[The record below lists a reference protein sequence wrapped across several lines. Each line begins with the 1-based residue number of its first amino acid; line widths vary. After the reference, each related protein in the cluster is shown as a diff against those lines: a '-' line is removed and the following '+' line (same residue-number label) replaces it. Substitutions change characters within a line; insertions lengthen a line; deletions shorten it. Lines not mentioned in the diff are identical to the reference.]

1 MIKDLTKDEMLW
13 RYENLMEFITNEIDE
28 NGIKK
33 QPEDEDVNYIN
44 DLISGSLVYL
54 HKAGAIKIILHD
66 DKGVDGALFTAS
78 REECVNT
85 SWIEP
90 DEDEITYGDR
100 PNNKEIPV
108 PVLFDEKGNEKYTNI
123 SLVFNFPNS
132 NIGSLCKNMIKYL
145 RESCK
150 TDVNVINSVIFL
162 KYCVKDEYYIACLR
176 RVMSFAFIE
185 DFWTS
190 SLQIPSE
197 VEDIIEM
204 VMEVPAQDVY
214 DPFMRTG
221 TNLFYANGK
230 YYAQATNKYFM
241 YATMLW
247 AGVMGRDTEHIEYA
261 DCVKSWDATDCDF
274 IMVTPEFG
282 REVVTSDGETESIS
296 DFSLEKVLGSM
307 IVKSRRALLLLPTSA
322 LTSNGKSA
330 KLRHDITE
338 ANLLDTVVL
347 LPANVFNK
355 TSIAATIIY
364 LKAGRKQDDTIT
376 FVDLSSFIKEKED
389 LDEEKETID
398 IDQVKEA
405 LDKNDKS
412 IINEVYVSDVKERD
426 YEWYAPNYMENV
438 KKSPAGNREVL
449 LSELLE
455 PLEDSEVGI
464 NIFSRKIIREE
475 YLVSDPFVEYVQ
487 KLEPA
492 RLTAK
497 VKSYLSSL
505 NESEDEEEGEEDKE
519 EDDENKYDMYKGSPF
534 VVQYGEKEL
543 KTYYHEFEYD
553 LFRDV
558 SVPKSCHA
566 YRINP
571 DLIDV
576 NYLRFLLA
584 QIDKESNGELRR
596 NGIKRWS
603 GDKGINPVLS
613 IPLSLEDQRRI
624 YEDAKLNAAVEKAR
638 KEGLDK
644 AIDSM
649 KQEYMMEVRMRK
661 HDMKPFLSQL
671 DSQAKLITFYLDKI
685 EGNDDVVS
693 AIRQKLTGISNAV
706 SELRLHLNRL
716 TEEDIYGTPEVFNP
730 LEILNELTG
739 TFSNY
744 SVALEVDMVAL
755 KEAQI
760 DIPEIFISKVDFS
773 TLATTIIEN
782 AVSHAFTGE
791 DKDYKVL
798 ITLSYNANKDVFT
811 IDFKNNGNPMPQG
824 MDKFRYGLKGEKG
837 AKSQGSGLGGYRV
850 KSITRHYNGD
860 YDVFC
865 NRMQNTTTIRVMF
878 PKYNANE

>member
-1 MIKDLTKDEMLW
+1 MINDLTKEEMLW
-13 RYENLMEFITNEIDE
+13 RYENLMKYVITDEILE
-28 NGIKK
+28 NNIEV
-33 QPEDEDVNYIN
+33 QPEDKDIDYI
-44 DLISGSLVYL
+44 DELISGSLVYL
-54 HKAGAIKIILHD
+54 QKAGAINIVLHNEED
-66 DKGVDGALFTAS
+66 VDGALFTAS

-90 DEDEITYGDR
+90 DEDEIKYGSR

-108 PVLFDEKGNEKYTNI
+108 PILFDEKGNEKYTKI

-132 NIGSLCKNMIKYL
+132 NIGKLCKRMIAYL
-145 RESCK
+145 RNSCK
-150 TDVNVINSVIFL
+150 EDVHVINSVVFL
-162 KYCVKDEYYIACLR
+162 RYCVTEECYAGCLSQI
-176 RVMSFAFIE
+176 MLFLFTGNI
-185 DFWTS
+185 WTS
-190 SLQIPSE
+190 SCQIPTE
-197 VEDIIEM
+197 VEDIIAM
-204 VMEVPAQDVY
+204 VMEYAAQNVY
-214 DPFMRTG
+214 DPFMCTG
-221 TNLFYANGK
+221 ANLFYANGK
-230 YYAQATNKYFM
+230 YHAQATNKYVM

-247 AGVMGRDTEHIEYA
+247 AGVTGLDTEHIEFA
-261 DCVKSWDATDCDF
+261 DCVSNWDATDCDF

-282 REVVTSDGETESIS
+282 KEVTTSDGEKESVIS
-296 DFSLEKVLGSM
+296 FSLEKVLGSM
-307 IVKSRRALLLLPTSA
+307 NVENRRALFLLPASA
-322 LTSNGKSA
+322 LTSKGKAA

-347 LPANVFNK
+347 LPANIFNN

-364 LKAGRKQDDTIT
+364 LKNGRKQDDPIT
-376 FVDLSSFIKEKED
+376 FVDLSSFIEEKED
-389 LDEEKETID
+389 LSEEKDTIDFNRVNETID
-398 IDQVKEA
+398 KK
-405 LDKNDKS
+405 DKMY
-412 IINEVYVSDVKERD
+412 INEVSVSDVKERE
-426 YEWYAPNYMENV
+426 YEWYAPNYMDHV
-438 KKSPAGNREVL
+438 KQVPAGYRKVM

-455 PLEDSEVGI
+455 PLEEGEM
-464 NIFSRKIIREE
+464 FSFSGNVVREE
-475 YLVSDPFVEYVQ
+475 YLVSNPFEEYVQ
-487 KLEPA
+487 DPKPG
-492 RLTAK
+492 
-497 VKSYLSSL
+497 KSLLSQ
-505 NESEDEEEGEEDKE
+505 NQPEDDEDDE
-519 EDDENKYDMYKGSPF
+519 EDDKDKYYSYTISPF

-543 KTYYHEFEYD
+543 KTYYHEFGHGV
-553 LFRDV
+553 FSDV
-558 SVPKSCHA
+558 NVPQSCHA
-566 YRINP
+566 YRFNP

-576 NYLRFLLA
+576 NYLRLLLA

-603 GDKGINPVLS
+603 GGKGINPVLL
-613 IPLSLEDQRRI
+613 IPLSLEEQRRI

-685 EGNDDVVS
+685 EGNEEVVS

-716 TEEDIYGTPEVFNP
+716 TEEDIYGSPEVINP
-730 LEILNELTG
+730 LDILNELTG

-760 DIPEIFISKVDFS
+760 DTPEIFISKVDFS

-782 AVSHAFTGE
+782 AVSHAFTG
-791 DKDYKVL
+791 DGKDYRVL
-798 ITLSYNANKDVFT
+798 ITLSYNANKEVFT
-811 IDFKNNGNPMPQG
+811 IDFKNNGNSLPQG

-837 AKSQGSGLGGYRV
+837 AKSNGSGLGGYRV

-865 NRMQNTTTIRVMF
+865 NRIQDTTTIRVMF
-878 PKYNANE
+878 PKYNSHE

>member
-1 MIKDLTKDEMLW
+1 MIQDLTKEEMLW
-13 RYENLMEFITNEIDE
+13 RYESLMDYITNEIEE
-28 NGIKK
+28 NGIEV
-33 QPEDEDVNYIN
+33 QPEDKDVDYIK
-44 DLISGSLVYL
+44 DLICGSLVCL
-54 HKAGAIKIILHD
+54 QKIGAIKILLHND
-66 DKGVDGALFTAS
+66 VDVDGAMFTAS
-78 REECVNT
+78 REECINT

-90 DEDEITYGDR
+90 TEDDMTYLDR
-100 PNNKEIPV
+100 PSNREIPV
-108 PVLFDEKGNEKYTNI
+108 PVLFNEKEYENFSRI
-123 SLVFNFPNS
+123 SLVFNFPDS
-132 NIGSLCKNMIKYL
+132 NIGRLCKRMIAYL
-145 RESCK
+145 RNNCK
-150 TDVNVINSVIFL
+150 KDVNVINSVVFL
-162 KYCVKDEYYIACLR
+162 EFCVKEEFYLACLR
-176 RVMSFAFIE
+176 RLMLFAFIE
-185 DFWTS
+185 DHWTS
-190 SLQIPSE
+190 SWQNPSE
-197 VEDIIEM
+197 VDEIIDM
-204 VMEVPAQDVY
+204 IKDDDTKDLY

-221 TNLFYANGK
+221 TNLFYSRGK
-230 YYAQATNKYFM
+230 YHAQATNKYYM
-241 YATMLW
+241 YTTMLW
-247 AGVMGRDTEHIEYA
+247 AGVIGLDTEHIEYA
-261 DCVKSWDATDCDF
+261 DCINNWDATDCDF

-282 REVVTSDGETESIS
+282 KEVVNSDGETESIS
-296 DFSLEKVLGSM
+296 SFSLEKVLDSM
-307 IVKSRRALLLLPTSA
+307 NVENRRALLLLPASA
-322 LTSNGKSA
+322 LTSSGKVA

-338 ANLLDTVVL
+338 ANLLETVVL

-364 LKAGRKQDDTIT
+364 LKTGRKQDDPIT
-376 FVDLSSFIKEKED
+376 FMDLSSFIEEKED
-389 LDEEKETID
+389 LDEEKDTID
-398 IDQVKEA
+398 IDQVKEVIEKK
-405 LDKNDKS
+405 DKKV
-412 IINEVYVSDVKERD
+412 IIEVSVSDVKERE
-426 YEWYAPNYMENV
+426 YEWYVPNYV
-438 KKSPAGNREVL
+438 DSVTQVPAGYRKVL

-455 PLEDSEVGI
+455 PLEESEL
-464 NIFSRKIIREE
+464 FSHSGNFVREE
-475 YLVSDPFVEYVQ
+475 YLVSNPFEEYVQ
-487 KLEPA
+487 NPEPGKPYILENKIRQA
-492 RLTAK
+492 VGL
-497 VKSYLSSL
+497 
-505 NESEDEEEGEEDKE
+505 EDAE
-519 EDDENKYDMYKGSPF
+519 EDDDKYEYDIYKGSPF
-534 VVQYGEKEL
+534 VVQYGEEEL
-543 KTYYHEFEYD
+543 KTYYYEFNSVP
-553 LFRDV
+553 FRDV
-558 SVPKSCHA
+558 CVPKSCNA

-576 NYLRFLLA
+576 NYLRLLLA

-603 GDKGINPVLS
+603 GGKGINPVLL
-613 IPLSLEDQRRI
+613 IPLSLDEQRRI

-716 TEEDIYGTPEVFNP
+716 TEEDIYGTPEVVNP
-730 LEILNELTG
+730 LDILNELTG

-744 SVALEVDMVAL
+744 SVALEVDTVAL

-760 DIPEIFISKVDFS
+760 DTPEIFISKVDFS

-791 DKDYKVL
+791 AKDYKVL

-837 AKSQGSGLGGYRV
+837 AKSHGTGLGGYRV

-865 NRMQNTTTIRVMF
+865 NRIQNTTTIRVMF
-878 PKYNANE
+878 PKYNAHE

>member
-1 MIKDLTKDEMLW
+1 MKDLTKDEMLW
-13 RYENLMEFITNEIDE
+13 RYVNLTEYITNEIEE
-28 NGIKK
+28 NNIEV
-33 QPEDEDVNYIN
+33 QSEDKDVDYIN
-44 DLISGSLVYL
+44 DLICGSLVYL
-54 HKAGAIKIILHD
+54 LKAGAINIVLHND
-66 DKGVDGALFTAS
+66 EDVDGAIFTAS

-90 DEDEITYGDR
+90 DKDDMTYDER
-100 PNNKEIPV
+100 PSNKEIPV
-108 PVLFDEKGNEKYTNI
+108 PILFDEEGNEKYTRI
-123 SLVFNFPNS
+123 SLVFDFPNS
-132 NIGSLCKNMIKYL
+132 NIGKMCKRMIAYL
-145 RESCK
+145 RNSCK
-150 TDVNVINSVIFL
+150 KDVNVINSIVFL
-162 KYCVKDEYYIACLR
+162 KYCVTEELYTQCLR
-176 RVMSFAFIE
+176 RAMSFAFID
-185 DFWTS
+185 DFWTT

-197 VEDIIEM
+197 VDDIIGM
-204 VMEVPAQDVY
+204 VMEDAAQDVY

-230 YYAQATNKYFM
+230 YHAQATNKFFM

-247 AGVMGRDTEHIEYA
+247 AGIIGSDTEHIEYA
-261 DCVKSWDATDCDF
+261 DCVDNWDATGCDF

-282 REVVTSDGETESIS
+282 RELVTSDGEKESIS
-296 DFSLEKVLGSM
+296 SFALEKVLGSM
-307 IVKSRRALLLLPTSA
+307 TVVNRRALLLLPASA
-322 LTSNGKSA
+322 LTSNGKMA

-347 LPANVFNK
+347 LPANVFNR

-364 LKAGRKQDDTIT
+364 LKTGRKHDDPIT
-376 FVDLSSFIKEKED
+376 FVDFSSFIKDKED
-389 LDEEKETID
+389 LDEEKDTID
-398 IDQVKEA
+398 IDLVKKA
-405 LDKNDKS
+405 IDKNDKMF
-412 IINEVYVSDVKERD
+412 INEVSLSDVKERE
-426 YEWYAPNYMENV
+426 YEWYVPNYMDFV
-438 KKSPAGNREVL
+438 KQVPAGYRKVL

-455 PLEDSEVGI
+455 PLEEGEMLSYSG
-464 NIFSRKIIREE
+464 NIVREE
-475 YLVSDPFVEYVQ
+475 YLVSNPFEVYEQ
-487 KLEPA
+487 NPKPG
-492 RLTAK
+492 
-497 VKSYLSSL
+497 KSFFLSNQS
-505 NESEDEEEGEEDKE
+505 EEDEDEEDEDEEDNH
-519 EDDENKYDMYKGSPF
+519 DQYDVYKGSPF

-543 KTYYHEFEYD
+543 KTYYHEFISA
-553 LFRDV
+553 FRDV

-576 NYLRFLLA
+576 NYLRLRLA

-596 NGIKRWS
+596 NGIKRWEGS
-603 GDKGINPVLS
+603 KGINPVLL
-613 IPLSLEDQRRI
+613 IPLSLEEQRRI

-716 TEEDIYGTPEVFNP
+716 TEEDIYGTPEVVNP
-730 LEILNELTG
+730 LDILNELTG

-744 SVALEVDMVAL
+744 SVALEVDTVAL

-760 DIPEIFISKVDFS
+760 ETPEIFINKVDFS

-782 AVSHAFTGE
+782 AVSHAFIGE
-791 DKDYKVL
+791 SKDYKVL
-798 ITLSYNANKDVFT
+798 ITLSYNAVKDVFT

-837 AKSQGSGLGGYRV
+837 AKSHGTGLGGYRV
-850 KSITRHYNGD
+850 KSITRHYDGD

-865 NRMQNTTTIRVMF
+865 NRIQNTTTIRVIF
-878 PKYNANE
+878 PKYNAHE

>member
-1 MIKDLTKDEMLW
+1 MIQDLTKEEMLW
-13 RYENLMEFITNEIDE
+13 RYENLMKFITDEIEE
-28 NGIKK
+28 NDIEV
-33 QPEDEDVNYIN
+33 QPEDKDVDYIS

-54 HKAGAIKIILHD
+54 QKADAIKIVLHNEKTVD
-66 DKGVDGALFTAS
+66 DALFTAS
-78 REECVNT
+78 REECINT

-100 PNNKEIPV
+100 PNDKKIPV
-108 PVLFDEKGNEKYTNI
+108 PILFDEKGYENYTHI
-123 SLVFNFPNS
+123 SLVFDFPNS
-132 NIGSLCKNMIKYL
+132 NIGKLCKRMITYL
-145 RESCK
+145 RNSCEK
-150 TDVNVINSVIFL
+150 DVNVINSVVFL
-162 KYCVKDEYYIACLR
+162 EFCVTEEFYIYCLR
-176 RVMSFAFIE
+176 RVMLFAFIE
-185 DFWTS
+185 DHWTS

-197 VEDIIEM
+197 VDDIIKM
-204 VMEVPAQDVY
+204 VMEDEAQDVY

-230 YYAQATNKYFM
+230 YHAQATNKYFM

-247 AGVMGRDTEHIEYA
+247 AGVAGMDTEHIEYA
-261 DCVKSWDATDCDF
+261 DCVSNWNATDCDF

-296 DFSLEKVLGSM
+296 SFSLEKVLDSM
-307 IVKSRRALLLLPTSA
+307 NVENRRALLLLPASV
-322 LTSNGKSA
+322 LTSNGKMA

-338 ANLLDTVVL
+338 ANLLDTVIL

-355 TSIAATIIY
+355 TSIAATIIF
-364 LKAGRKQDDTIT
+364 LKTGRNQDDHIT
-376 FVDLSSFIKEKED
+376 FVDLSSFIIDKDEVDEY
-389 LDEEKETID
+389 LDEEKDFID
-398 IDQVKEA
+398 INQVKEA
-405 LDKNDKS
+405 IGKNDKRF
-412 IINEVYVSDVKERD
+412 INEVSVSDVKERE
-426 YEWYAPNYMENV
+426 YEWYVPNYMDHV
-438 KKSPAGNREVL
+438 KQVPTGYRKIL

-455 PLEDSEVGI
+455 PLEDGELFSYSG
-464 NIFSRKIIREE
+464 NIVREE
-475 YLVSDPFVEYVQ
+475 YLVSNPFEEYVQ
-487 KLEPA
+487 NPEPGKPYILKNKIRQA
-492 RLTAK
+492 
-497 VKSYLSSL
+497 VGM
-505 NESEDEEEGEEDKE
+505 EDDKE
-519 EDDENKYDMYKGSPF
+519 DDDKYEYDVYKGTPF

-543 KTYYHEFEYD
+543 KTYYYEFNSTM
-553 LFRDV
+553 FRDV
-558 SVPKSCHA
+558 CVPKTCYA
-566 YRINP
+566 YRINT

-576 NYLRFLLA
+576 NYLRLLLA

-603 GDKGINPVLS
+603 GSKGINPVLL
-613 IPLSLEDQRRI
+613 IPLSLEEQRRI
-624 YEDAKLNAAVEKAR
+624 YEDAKLNEAVEKAR

-649 KQEYMMEVRMRK
+649 KLEYMMEVRMRK

-716 TEEDIYGTPEVFNP
+716 TEEDIYGSPEVVNP
-730 LEILNELTG
+730 LDILNELTG

-744 SVALEVDMVAL
+744 SVELEVDTVAL

-760 DIPEIFISKVDFS
+760 DTPEIFISKVDFS

-782 AVSHAFTGE
+782 AVTHAFTGE
-791 DKDYKVL
+791 GEEYKVL

-837 AKSQGSGLGGYRV
+837 AKSHGTGLGGYRV
-850 KSITRHYNGD
+850 KSITRHYDGD

-865 NRMQNTTTIRVMF
+865 NRIQNTTTIRVIF
-878 PKYNANE
+878 PKYNAHE

>member
-1 MIKDLTKDEMLW
+1 MMKDLTKDEMLW
-13 RYENLMEFITNEIDE
+13 RYVNLTEYITNEIEE
-28 NGIKK
+28 NNIEV
-33 QPEDEDVNYIN
+33 QSEDKDVDYIN
-44 DLISGSLVYL
+44 DLICGSLVYL
-54 HKAGAIKIILHD
+54 LKAGAINIVLHND
-66 DKGVDGALFTAS
+66 EDVDGAIFTAS

-90 DEDEITYGDR
+90 DKDDMTYDER
-100 PNNKEIPV
+100 PSDKEIPV
-108 PVLFDEKGNEKYTNI
+108 PILFDEEGNEKYTRI
-123 SLVFNFPNS
+123 SLVFDFPNS
-132 NIGSLCKNMIKYL
+132 NIGKMCKRMIAYL
-145 RESCK
+145 RNSCK
-150 TDVNVINSVIFL
+150 KDVNVINSIVFL
-162 KYCVKDEYYIACLR
+162 KYCVTEELYTQCLR
-176 RVMSFAFIE
+176 RAMSFAFID
-185 DFWTS
+185 DFWTTS
-190 SLQIPSE
+190 TQFPSE
-197 VEDIIEM
+197 VEDIFAM
-204 VMEVPAQDVY
+204 VMEDAAQNVY

-230 YYAQATNKYFM
+230 YHAQATNKYFM

-247 AGVMGRDTEHIEYA
+247 AGVLGLDTEHIEYA
-261 DCVKSWDATDCDF
+261 DCVSNWDAGDCDF
-274 IMVTPEFG
+274 IIVTPEFG
-282 REVVTSDGETESIS
+282 KEVITSDGETESVS
-296 DFSLEKVLGSM
+296 SFSLEKVFGSM
-307 IVKSRRALLLLPTSA
+307 NIENRRALLLLPASA
-322 LTSNGKSA
+322 LTSNGKMA

-347 LPANVFNK
+347 LPANVFNR

-364 LKAGRKQDDTIT
+364 LKTGRKHDDPIT
-376 FVDLSSFIKEKED
+376 FVDFSSFIKDKED
-389 LDEEKETID
+389 LDEEKDTID
-398 IDQVKEA
+398 IDLVKKTI
-405 LDKNDKS
+405 DKNDKMF
-412 IINEVYVSDVKERD
+412 INEVSLSDVKERE
-426 YEWYAPNYMENV
+426 YEWYVPNYMDFV
-438 KKSPAGNREVL
+438 KQVPAGYRKVL

-455 PLEDSEVGI
+455 PLEEGEMLSYSG
-464 NIFSRKIIREE
+464 NIVREE
-475 YLVSDPFVEYVQ
+475 YLVSNPFEVYEQ
-487 KLEPA
+487 NPKPG
-492 RLTAK
+492 
-497 VKSYLSSL
+497 KSFFLSNQS
-505 NESEDEEEGEEDKE
+505 EEDEDEEDEDEEDNH
-519 EDDENKYDMYKGSPF
+519 DQYDVYKGSPF

-543 KTYYHEFEYD
+543 KTYYHEFISA
-553 LFRDV
+553 FRDV

-576 NYLRFLLA
+576 NYLRLRLA

-596 NGIKRWS
+596 NGIKRWEGS
-603 GDKGINPVLS
+603 KGINPVLL
-613 IPLSLEDQRRI
+613 IPLSLEEQRRI
-624 YEDAKLNAAVEKAR
+624 YEDAKVNAAVEKAR

-716 TEEDIYGTPEVFNP
+716 TEEDIYGTPEVVNP
-730 LEILNELTG
+730 LDILNELTG

-744 SVALEVDMVAL
+744 SVALEVDTVAL

-760 DIPEIFISKVDFS
+760 ETPEIFISKVDFS

-782 AVSHAFTGE
+782 AVTHAFTGE
-791 DKDYKVL
+791 GEEFIVL
-798 ITLSYNANKDVFT
+798 ITLSYNASKDVFT

-837 AKSQGSGLGGYRV
+837 AKSHGTGLGGYRV
-850 KSITRHYNGD
+850 KSITRHYDGD

-865 NRMQNTTTIRVMF
+865 NRIQNTTTIRVIF
-878 PKYNANE
+878 PKYNAHE

>member
-13 RYENLMEFITNEIDE
+13 RYESLMDYIINEIEE
-28 NGIKK
+28 NGVEKL
-33 QPEDEDVNYIN
+33 PEDEDVDYIK

-54 HKAGAIKIILHD
+54 QKAGDINIFLHND
-66 DKGVDGALFTAS
+66 EDVEGAMFTAS
-78 REECVNT
+78 REECINT

-90 DEDEITYGDR
+90 TEDDMTYLDR
-100 PNNKEIPV
+100 PSKREIPV
-108 PVLFDEKGNEKYTNI
+108 PVLFDEKGYEKYTRI
-123 SLVFNFPNS
+123 SLVFDFPDS
-132 NIGSLCKNMIKYL
+132 NIGRLCKRMLTYL
-145 RESCK
+145 RNSCK
-150 TDVNVINSVIFL
+150 KDVNVINSVVFL
-162 KYCVKDEYYIACLR
+162 KFCVTESYYVGCLR
-176 RVMSFAFIE
+176 RIMIGAFI
-185 DFWTS
+185 DDHWTS
-190 SLQIPSE
+190 SLQTPSE
-197 VEDIIEM
+197 VDDIIDM
-204 VMEVPAQDVY
+204 IKDDDTQDVY

-230 YYAQATNKYFM
+230 YHAQATDKYFM
-241 YATMLW
+241 FATMLW
-247 AGVMGRDTEHIEYA
+247 AGVIGLDTEHIEYA
-261 DCVKSWDATDCDF
+261 DCVSNWDATDCDF
-274 IMVTPEFG
+274 IIVTPEFG
-282 REVVTSDGETESIS
+282 REVVTSDGETESVS
-296 DFSLEKVLGSM
+296 SFSLEKVLGSM
-307 IVKSRRALLLLPTSA
+307 NVENRRALLLLPASA
-322 LTSNGKSA
+322 LTSNGKMS

-364 LKAGRKQDDTIT
+364 LKTGRKQDEPIT
-376 FVDLSSFIKEKED
+376 FMDLSSFIKEKED
-389 LDEEKETID
+389 LDEEKDTID
-398 IDQVKEA
+398 INLVKEA
-405 LDKNDKS
+405 IDKNDKKF
-412 IINEVYVSDVKERD
+412 INEVSVSDVKDRE
-426 YEWYAPNYMENV
+426 YEWYVPNYMDHV
-438 KKSPAGNREVL
+438 KQVPAGYRKIL

-455 PLEDSEVGI
+455 LLEDSEL
-464 NIFSRKIIREE
+464 FSYSGNIIREE
-475 YLVSDPFVEYVQ
+475 YLVSNPFEEYVQ
-487 KLEPA
+487 TPDPGKPYILKNKI
-492 RLTAK
+492 RQL
-497 VKSYLSSL
+497 VGV
-505 NESEDEEEGEEDKE
+505 EDDKE
-519 EDDENKYDMYKGSPF
+519 DDDEYEYDVYKGSPF

-543 KTYYHEFEYD
+543 KTYYHEFNSTM
-553 LFRDV
+553 FRDV
-558 SVPKSCHA
+558 CVPKSCHA

-576 NYLRFLLA
+576 NYLRLLLA

-596 NGIKRWS
+596 NGIKRWE
-603 GDKGINPVLS
+603 GGKGINPVLL
-613 IPLSLEDQRRI
+613 IPLSLDEQRRI

-716 TEEDIYGTPEVFNP
+716 TEEDIYGSPEVVNP
-730 LEILNELTG
+730 LDILNELTG

-760 DIPEIFISKVDFS
+760 DTPEIFISKVDFS

-782 AVSHAFTGE
+782 AVTHAFTGE
-791 DKDYKVL
+791 GKEYKVL
-798 ITLSYNANKDVFT
+798 ILLSYNANKDVFT

-837 AKSQGSGLGGYRV
+837 AKSHGTGLGGYRV

-865 NRMQNTTTIRVMF
+865 NRLQNTTTIRVMF
-878 PKYNANE
+878 PKYISHE

>member
-1 MIKDLTKDEMLW
+1 MMKDLTKDEMLW
-13 RYENLMEFITNEIDE
+13 RYVNLTEYITNEIEE
-28 NGIKK
+28 NNIEV
-33 QPEDEDVNYIN
+33 QSEDKDVDYIN
-44 DLISGSLVYL
+44 DLICGSLVYL
-54 HKAGAIKIILHD
+54 LKAGAINIVLHND
-66 DKGVDGALFTAS
+66 EDVDGAIFTAS

-90 DEDEITYGDR
+90 DKDDMTYDER
-100 PNNKEIPV
+100 PSNKEIPV
-108 PVLFDEKGNEKYTNI
+108 PILFDEEGNEKYTRI
-123 SLVFNFPNS
+123 SLVFDFPNS
-132 NIGSLCKNMIKYL
+132 NIGKMCKRMIAYL
-145 RESCK
+145 RNSCK
-150 TDVNVINSVIFL
+150 KDVNVINSIVFL
-162 KYCVKDEYYIACLR
+162 KYCVTEELYTQCLR
-176 RVMSFAFIE
+176 RAMSFAFID
-185 DFWTS
+185 DFWTT

-197 VEDIIEM
+197 VDDIIGM
-204 VMEVPAQDVY
+204 VMEDAAQDVY

-230 YYAQATNKYFM
+230 YHAQATNKFFM

-247 AGVMGRDTEHIEYA
+247 AGIIGSDTEHIEYA
-261 DCVKSWDATDCDF
+261 DCVDNWDATGCDF

-282 REVVTSDGETESIS
+282 RELVTSEGEKESIS
-296 DFSLEKVLGSM
+296 SFALEKVLGSM
-307 IVKSRRALLLLPTSA
+307 TVVNRRALLLLPASA
-322 LTSNGKSA
+322 LTSNGKMA

-347 LPANVFNK
+347 LPANVFNR

-364 LKAGRKQDDTIT
+364 LKTGRKHDDPIT
-376 FVDLSSFIKEKED
+376 FVDFSSFIKDKED
-389 LDEEKETID
+389 LDEEKDTID
-398 IDQVKEA
+398 IDLVKKA
-405 LDKNDKS
+405 IDKNDKMF
-412 IINEVYVSDVKERD
+412 INEVSLSDVKERE
-426 YEWYAPNYMENV
+426 YEWYVPNYMDFV
-438 KKSPAGNREVL
+438 KQVPAGYRKVL

-455 PLEDSEVGI
+455 PLEEGEMLSYSG
-464 NIFSRKIIREE
+464 NIVREE
-475 YLVSDPFVEYVQ
+475 YLVSNPFEVYEQ
-487 KLEPA
+487 NPKPG
-492 RLTAK
+492 
-497 VKSYLSSL
+497 KSFFLSNQS
-505 NESEDEEEGEEDKE
+505 EEDEDEEDEDEEDNH
-519 EDDENKYDMYKGSPF
+519 DQYDVYKGSPF

-543 KTYYHEFEYD
+543 KTYYHEFISA
-553 LFRDV
+553 FRDV

-576 NYLRFLLA
+576 NYLRLRLA

-596 NGIKRWS
+596 NGIKRWEGS
-603 GDKGINPVLS
+603 KGINPVLL
-613 IPLSLEDQRRI
+613 IPLSLEEQRRI

-716 TEEDIYGTPEVFNP
+716 TEEDIYGTPEVVNP
-730 LEILNELTG
+730 LDILNELTG

-744 SVALEVDMVAL
+744 SVALEVDTVAL

-760 DIPEIFISKVDFS
+760 ETPEIFINKVDFS

-782 AVSHAFTGE
+782 AVSHAFIGE
-791 DKDYKVL
+791 SKDYKVL
-798 ITLSYNANKDVFT
+798 ITLSYNAVKDVFT

-837 AKSQGSGLGGYRV
+837 AKSHGTGLGGYRV
-850 KSITRHYNGD
+850 KSITRHYDGD

-865 NRMQNTTTIRVMF
+865 NRIQNTTTIRVIF
-878 PKYNANE
+878 PKYNAHE

>member
-1 MIKDLTKDEMLW
+1 MMKDLTKDEMLW
-13 RYENLMEFITNEIDE
+13 RYVNLTEYITNEIEE
-28 NGIKK
+28 NNIEV
-33 QPEDEDVNYIN
+33 QSEDKDVDYIN
-44 DLISGSLVYL
+44 DLICGSLVYL
-54 HKAGAIKIILHD
+54 LKAGAINIVLHND
-66 DKGVDGALFTAS
+66 EDVDGAIFTAS

-90 DEDEITYGDR
+90 DKDDMTYDER
-100 PNNKEIPV
+100 PSDKEIPV
-108 PVLFDEKGNEKYTNI
+108 PILFDEEGNEKYTRI
-123 SLVFNFPNS
+123 SLVFDFPNS
-132 NIGSLCKNMIKYL
+132 NIGKMCKRMIAYL
-145 RESCK
+145 RNSCK
-150 TDVNVINSVIFL
+150 KDVNVINSIVFL
-162 KYCVKDEYYIACLR
+162 KYCVTEELYTQCLR
-176 RVMSFAFIE
+176 RAMSFAFID
-185 DFWTS
+185 DFWTTS
-190 SLQIPSE
+190 TQFPSE
-197 VEDIIEM
+197 VEDIFAM
-204 VMEVPAQDVY
+204 VMEDAAQNVY

-230 YYAQATNKYFM
+230 YHAQATNKYFM

-247 AGVMGRDTEHIEYA
+247 AGVLGLDTEHIEYA
-261 DCVKSWDATDCDF
+261 DCVSNWDAGDCDF
-274 IMVTPEFG
+274 IIVTPEFG
-282 REVVTSDGETESIS
+282 KEVITSDGETESVS
-296 DFSLEKVLGSM
+296 SFSLEKVFGSM
-307 IVKSRRALLLLPTSA
+307 NIENRRALLLLPASA
-322 LTSNGKSA
+322 LTSNGKMA

-347 LPANVFNK
+347 LPANVFNR

-364 LKAGRKQDDTIT
+364 LKTGRKHDDPIT
-376 FVDLSSFIKEKED
+376 FVDFSSFIKDKED
-389 LDEEKETID
+389 LDEEKDTID
-398 IDQVKEA
+398 IDLVKKTI
-405 LDKNDKS
+405 DKNDKMF
-412 IINEVYVSDVKERD
+412 INEVSLSDVKERE
-426 YEWYAPNYMENV
+426 YEWYVPNYMDFV
-438 KKSPAGNREVL
+438 KQVPAGYRKVL
-449 LSELLE
+449 LSELLD
-455 PLEDSEVGI
+455 PLEEGEMLSYSG
-464 NIFSRKIIREE
+464 NIVREE
-475 YLVSDPFVEYVQ
+475 YLVSNPFEVYEQ
-487 KLEPA
+487 NPKPG
-492 RLTAK
+492 
-497 VKSYLSSL
+497 KSFFLSNQS
-505 NESEDEEEGEEDKE
+505 EEDEDEEDEDEEDNH
-519 EDDENKYDMYKGSPF
+519 DQYDVYKGSPF

-543 KTYYHEFEYD
+543 KTYYHEFISA
-553 LFRDV
+553 FRDV

-576 NYLRFLLA
+576 NYLRLRLA

-596 NGIKRWS
+596 NGIKRWEGS
-603 GDKGINPVLS
+603 KGINPVLL
-613 IPLSLEDQRRI
+613 IPLSLEEQRRI

-716 TEEDIYGTPEVFNP
+716 TEEDIYGTPEVVNP
-730 LEILNELTG
+730 LDILNELTG

-744 SVALEVDMVAL
+744 SVALEVDTVAL

-760 DIPEIFISKVDFS
+760 ETPEIFISKVDFS

-782 AVSHAFTGE
+782 AVTHAFTGE
-791 DKDYKVL
+791 GEEFIVL
-798 ITLSYNANKDVFT
+798 ITLSYNASKDVFT

-837 AKSQGSGLGGYRV
+837 AKSHGTGLGGYRV
-850 KSITRHYNGD
+850 KSITRHYDGD

-865 NRMQNTTTIRVMF
+865 NRIQNTTTIRVIF
-878 PKYNANE
+878 PKYNAHE

>member
-13 RYENLMEFITNEIDE
+13 RYANLMEFISNEIDE
-28 NGIKK
+28 NGIEK
-33 QPEDEDVNYIN
+33 QSEDKDVDYIN

-54 HKAGAIKIILHD
+54 QKAGAINIVLHND
-66 DKGVDGALFTAS
+66 EIVDGVMFTSS

-108 PVLFDEKGNEKYTNI
+108 PVLFDEKGNEKYTKI
-123 SLVFNFPNS
+123 SLVFDFPNS
-132 NIGSLCKNMIKYL
+132 NIGRLCKRMIEYL
-145 RESCK
+145 RNSCK
-150 TDVNVINSVIFL
+150 KDVNVINSVVFL
-162 KYCVKDEYYIACLR
+162 KYCVKEEFYIACLR
-176 RVMSFAFIE
+176 RVMLFAFI
-185 DFWTS
+185 DDTWTN

-197 VEDIIEM
+197 VDDIIEM
-204 VMEVPAQDVY
+204 VMEDAAQDVY

-230 YYAQATNKYFM
+230 YHAQATNKYFM

-247 AGVMGRDTEHIEYA
+247 AGVMGSDTEHIEYV
-261 DCVKSWDATDCDF
+261 DCVSNWDATDCDF
-274 IMVTPEFG
+274 IIVTPEFG
-282 REVVTSDGETESIS
+282 KEVVTSDNETESIS
-296 DFSLEKVLGSM
+296 SFSLEKVLGSM
-307 IVKSRRALLLLPTSA
+307 NVENRRALLLLPASA
-322 LTSNGKSA
+322 LTSNGKTA

-364 LKAGRKQDDTIT
+364 LKTGRKQDDPIN
-376 FVDLSSFIKEKED
+376 FADLSSFILDKD
-389 LDEEKETID
+389 LLDDLRDEEKDTID
-398 IDQVKEA
+398 IDKVKEIV
-405 LDKNDKS
+405 DKNDKMF
-412 IINEVYVSDVKERD
+412 INEVSVSDIQERE
-426 YEWYAPNYMENV
+426 YEWYAPNYMNHV
-438 KKSPAGNREVL
+438 KQVPAGYRKLL

-455 PLEDSEVGI
+455 PSEEEGTVL
-464 NIFSRKIIREE
+464 FSGVMVREE
-475 YLVSDPFVEYVQ
+475 YLVSNPFEEYEQ
-487 KLEPA
+487 NPKLGKH
-492 RLTAK
+492 L
-497 VKSYLSSL
+497 LSL
-505 NESEDEEEGEEDKE
+505 INHEDKE
-519 EDDENKYDMYKGSPF
+519 DDAEEDADNYDVYKGSPF
-534 VVQYGEKEL
+534 VVQYDEKEL
-543 KTYYHEFEYD
+543 KTYYHEFVTNFD
-553 LFRDV
+553 MFRNV
-558 SVPKSCHA
+558 SVPKSCCA

-603 GDKGINPVLS
+603 GGKGINPILL
-613 IPLSLEDQRRI
+613 IPLSLDEQRRI

-716 TEEDIYGTPEVFNP
+716 TEEDIYGSPEVMNP
-730 LEILNELTG
+730 LDILNELTG

-744 SVALEVDMVAL
+744 SVALEVDTVAL
-755 KEAQI
+755 KEAKI
-760 DIPEIFISKVDFS
+760 DTPEIFISKVDFS

-791 DKDYKVL
+791 GKDYKVL
-798 ITLSYNANKDVFT
+798 ITLSYNANKDVYT

-837 AKSQGSGLGGYRV
+837 AKSHGTGLGGYRV

-865 NRMQNTTTIRVMF
+865 NRLQNTTTIRIMF
-878 PKYNANE
+878 PKYNSHE

>member
-1 MIKDLTKDEMLW
+1 MIQDLTKDEMLW
-13 RYENLMEFITNEIDE
+13 RYESLMDYVTNEISEDE
-28 NGIKK
+28 IEL
-33 QPEDEDVNYIN
+33 QPEDKDVEYIK

-54 HKAGAIKIILHD
+54 EKAGAIKIVLHND
-66 DKGVDGALFTAS
+66 DEAIDGAMFTAS
-78 REECVNT
+78 REECINT

-90 DEDEITYGDR
+90 TEDDMTYENR
-100 PNNKEIPV
+100 PSNREIPV
-108 PVLFDEKGNEKYTNI
+108 PILFDEKGNEKYTKI
-123 SLVFNFPNS
+123 SLVFDFPDS
-132 NIGSLCKNMIKYL
+132 NIGRLCKRMIAYL
-145 RESCK
+145 RISCK
-150 TDVNVINSVIFL
+150 KDVNVINSVVFL
-162 KYCVKDEYYIACLR
+162 KYCVTEELYIRCLR
-176 RVMSFAFIE
+176 RVMLFAFIE
-185 DFWTS
+185 DHWTH

-197 VEDIIEM
+197 VDDVIGMIMED
-204 VMEVPAQDVY
+204 AAHDVY

-221 TNLFYANGK
+221 TNLFYASGE
-230 YYAQATNKYFM
+230 YHAQATNKYYM

-247 AGVMGRDTEHIEYA
+247 AGVIGYDTEHIEYA
-261 DCVKSWDATDCDF
+261 DCVSNWDASDCDF

-296 DFSLEKVLGSM
+296 SFSLEKVLGSM
-307 IVKSRRALLLLPTSA
+307 NVENRRALLLLPTSA
-322 LTSNGKSA
+322 LTANGKMA
-330 KLRHDITE
+330 KIRHDITE

-355 TSIAATIIY
+355 TSIAATIVY
-364 LKAGRKQDDTIT
+364 LKTGRKQEGPIT
-376 FVDLSSFIKEKED
+376 FVDLSSFVNEKED
-389 LDEEKETID
+389 LDEEIDTIDVNRVSETIE
-398 IDQVKEA
+398 KK
-405 LDKNDKS
+405 DKRF
-412 IINEVYVSDVKERD
+412 INEVSLLDVKERE
-426 YEWYAPNYMENV
+426 YEWYAPNYMDHV
-438 KKSPAGNREVL
+438 RQVPAGYRKVL

-455 PLEDSEVGI
+455 PLEDDSSSLSEHVV
-464 NIFSRKIIREE
+464 REE
-475 YLVSDPFVEYVQ
+475 YLVSNPFEEYEHAP
-487 KLEPA
+487 KPL
-492 RLTAK
+492 
-497 VKSYLSSL
+497 KSFLSPKHHE
-505 NESEDEEEGEEDKE
+505 NEDDDEEIIE
-519 EDDENKYDMYKGSPF
+519 KYCPYKGNPF

-543 KTYYHEFEYD
+543 KTYYHEFEFG
-553 LFRDV
+553 LFREV
-558 SVPKSCHA
+558 HVPKSCCA

-576 NYLRFLLA
+576 NYLRLLLA

-603 GDKGINPVLS
+603 GGKGINPVLL
-613 IPLSLEDQRRI
+613 IPLSLDEQRRI
-624 YEDAKLNAAVEKAR
+624 YEDAKFNEAVEKAR

-685 EGNDDVVS
+685 EGNDDLVS
-693 AIRQKLTGISNAV
+693 AIRQKLSGISNAV

-716 TEEDIYGTPEVFNP
+716 TEEDIYGTPEVVNP
-730 LEILNELTG
+730 LDILNELTG

-744 SVALEVDMVAL
+744 SVELEVDTVAL

-760 DIPEIFISKVDFS
+760 VTPEIFISKVDFS

-782 AVSHAFTGE
+782 AVAHAFTDEGE
-791 DKDYKVL
+791 DYKVL

-837 AKSQGSGLGGYRV
+837 AKSHGTGLGGYRV

-865 NRMQNTTTIRVMF
+865 NRTQNTTTIRVMF
-878 PKYNANE
+878 PKYNSHE

>member
-1 MIKDLTKDEMLW
+1 MIKDLTEGEVLW
-13 RYENLMEFITNEIDE
+13 RYENLMKYITDEISEDDIE
-28 NGIKK
+28 K
-33 QPEDEDVNYIN
+33 QPEDKDVDYID

-54 HKAGAIKIILHD
+54 QKAGAINIFLHN
-66 DKGVDGALFTAS
+66 DKDIDGAMFTAS
-78 REECVNT
+78 REECINT

-90 DEDEITYGDR
+90 DEDEITYGSR

-108 PVLFDEKGNEKYTNI
+108 PVLFDEKGYEKYTRI
-123 SLVFNFPNS
+123 SLVFDFPDS
-132 NIGSLCKNMIKYL
+132 NIGRLCKRMIAYL
-145 RESCK
+145 RNSCK
-150 TDVNVINSVIFL
+150 KDVNVINSVVFL
-162 KYCVKDEYYIACLR
+162 KFCVTENYYVGCLR
-176 RVMSFAFIE
+176 RVMIGAFI
-185 DFWTS
+185 DDHFTHS
-190 SLQIPSE
+190 FQIPSE
-197 VEDIIEM
+197 VDEIIEM
-204 VMEVPAQDVY
+204 VMEDAAQDVY

-230 YYAQATNKYFM
+230 YHAQATNKYYM

-247 AGVMGRDTEHIEYA
+247 AGVIGIDTEHIEYA
-261 DCVKSWDATDCDF
+261 DCVSNWDAIDCDF
-274 IMVTPEFG
+274 IIVTPEFG

-296 DFSLEKVLGSM
+296 SFSLEKVLGSM
-307 IVKSRRALLLLPTSA
+307 NVENRRALLLLPASA
-322 LTSNGKSA
+322 LTSNGKMS
-330 KLRHDITE
+330 KLRYDITE

-364 LKAGRKQDDTIT
+364 LKTGRSQDAPIT
-376 FVDLSSFIKEKED
+376 FVDLSSFITDKDD
-389 LDEEKETID
+389 LDEEKDTID
-398 IDQVKEA
+398 INPVKEA
-405 LDKNDKS
+405 IDKNDKRF
-412 IINEVYVSDVKERD
+412 INEVSLSDVKERE
-426 YEWYAPNYMENV
+426 YEWYAPNFMNYV
-438 KKSPAGNREVL
+438 KQVPAGYRKVL

-455 PLEDSEVGI
+455 PLEDSELFSYSG
-464 NIFSRKIIREE
+464 NIVREE
-475 YLVSDPFVEYVQ
+475 YLVSNPFEEYVQ
-487 KLEPA
+487 TPEPGKPYILKNKIRQLVGLE
-492 RLTAK
+492 
-497 VKSYLSSL
+497 
-505 NESEDEEEGEEDKE
+505 DDE
-519 EDDENKYDMYKGSPF
+519 EDDDKYEYDVYKGSPF

-543 KTYYHEFEYD
+543 KTYYHEFNSTM
-553 LFRDV
+553 FRDV
-558 SVPKSCHA
+558 CVPKSCYA

-576 NYLRFLLA
+576 NYLRLRLA

-596 NGIKRWS
+596 NGIKQWE
-603 GDKGINPVLS
+603 GGKGINPVLL
-613 IPLSLEDQRRI
+613 IPLSLEEQRRI
-624 YEDAKLNAAVEKAR
+624 YEDAKINAAVEKAR

-671 DSQAKLITFYLDKI
+671 DSQAKLITFYLNKI

-716 TEEDIYGTPEVFNP
+716 TEEDIFGSPEVVNP
-730 LEILNELTG
+730 LDILNELTG

-744 SVALEVDMVAL
+744 SVVLEVDKVAL

-760 DIPEIFISKVDFS
+760 DTPEIFISKVDFS

-782 AVSHAFTGE
+782 AVSHAFTG
-791 DKDYKVL
+791 DGKDYKVL
-798 ITLSYNANKDVFT
+798 ITLSYNSNKDVFT

-837 AKSQGSGLGGYRV
+837 AKSKGTGLGGYRV
-850 KSITRHYNGD
+850 KLITRHYNGD

-865 NRMQNTTTIRVMF
+865 NRIQNTTTIRIMF
-878 PKYNANE
+878 PKYKSHE

>member
-1 MIKDLTKDEMLW
+1 MMKDLTKDEMLW
-13 RYENLMEFITNEIDE
+13 RYVNLTEYITNEIEE
-28 NGIKK
+28 NNIEV
-33 QPEDEDVNYIN
+33 QSEDKDVDYIN
-44 DLISGSLVYL
+44 DLICGSLVYL
-54 HKAGAIKIILHD
+54 LKAGAINIVLHND
-66 DKGVDGALFTAS
+66 EDVDGAIFTAS

-90 DEDEITYGDR
+90 DKDDMTYDER
-100 PNNKEIPV
+100 PSDKEIPV
-108 PVLFDEKGNEKYTNI
+108 PILFDEEGNEKYTRI
-123 SLVFNFPNS
+123 SLVFDFPNS
-132 NIGSLCKNMIKYL
+132 NIGKMCKRMIAYL
-145 RESCK
+145 RNSCK
-150 TDVNVINSVIFL
+150 KDVNVINSIVFL
-162 KYCVKDEYYIACLR
+162 KYCVTEELYTQCLR
-176 RVMSFAFIE
+176 RAMSFAFID
-185 DFWTS
+185 DFWTTS
-190 SLQIPSE
+190 TQFPSE
-197 VEDIIEM
+197 VEDIFAM
-204 VMEVPAQDVY
+204 VMEDAAQNVY

-230 YYAQATNKYFM
+230 YHAQATNKYFM

-247 AGVMGRDTEHIEYA
+247 AGVLGLDTEHIEYA
-261 DCVKSWDATDCDF
+261 DCVSNWDAGDCDF
-274 IMVTPEFG
+274 IIVTPEFG
-282 REVVTSDGETESIS
+282 KEVITSDGETESVS
-296 DFSLEKVLGSM
+296 SFSLEKVFGSM
-307 IVKSRRALLLLPTSA
+307 NIENRRALLLLPASA
-322 LTSNGKSA
+322 LTSNGKMA

-347 LPANVFNK
+347 LPANVFNR

-364 LKAGRKQDDTIT
+364 LKTGRKHDDPIT
-376 FVDLSSFIKEKED
+376 FVDFSSFIKDKED
-389 LDEEKETID
+389 LDEEKDTID
-398 IDQVKEA
+398 IDLVKKTI
-405 LDKNDKS
+405 DKNDKMF
-412 IINEVYVSDVKERD
+412 INEVSLSDVKERE
-426 YEWYAPNYMENV
+426 YEWYVPNYMDFV
-438 KKSPAGNREVL
+438 KQVPAGYRKVL

-455 PLEDSEVGI
+455 PLEEGEMLSYSG
-464 NIFSRKIIREE
+464 NIVREE
-475 YLVSDPFVEYVQ
+475 YLVSNPFEVYEQ
-487 KLEPA
+487 NPKPG
-492 RLTAK
+492 
-497 VKSYLSSL
+497 KSFFLSNQS
-505 NESEDEEEGEEDKE
+505 EEDEDEEDEDEEDNH
-519 EDDENKYDMYKGSPF
+519 DQYDVYKGSPF

-543 KTYYHEFEYD
+543 KTYYHEFISA
-553 LFRDV
+553 FRDV

-576 NYLRFLLA
+576 NYLRLRLA

-596 NGIKRWS
+596 NGIKRWEGS
-603 GDKGINPVLS
+603 KGINPVLL
-613 IPLSLEDQRRI
+613 IPLSLEEQRRI

-716 TEEDIYGTPEVFNP
+716 TEEDIYGTPEVVNP
-730 LEILNELTG
+730 LDILNELTG

-744 SVALEVDMVAL
+744 SVALEVDTVAL

-760 DIPEIFISKVDFS
+760 ETPEIFISKVDFS

-782 AVSHAFTGE
+782 AVTHAFTGE
-791 DKDYKVL
+791 GEEFIVL
-798 ITLSYNANKDVFT
+798 ITLSYNASKDVFT

-837 AKSQGSGLGGYRV
+837 AKSHGTGLGGYRV
-850 KSITRHYNGD
+850 KSITRHYDGD

-865 NRMQNTTTIRVMF
+865 NRIQNTTTIRVIF
-878 PKYNANE
+878 PKYNAHE

>member
-1 MIKDLTKDEMLW
+1 MMDLTRDEMLW
-13 RYENLMEFITNEIDE
+13 RYENLMLYITNEIEE
-28 NGIKK
+28 NDIEL
-33 QPEDEDVNYIN
+33 QPEDKDVDHIN

-54 HKAGAIKIILHD
+54 QEAGAINIVLHN
-66 DKGVDGALFTAS
+66 DKYVDGAIFTAS
-78 REECVNT
+78 REECINT

-90 DEDEITYGDR
+90 DEDEPTFDSR
-100 PNNKEIPV
+100 PNDKIIPV
-108 PVLFDEKGNEKYTNI
+108 PILFHEKEYEKCTKI

-132 NIGSLCKNMIKYL
+132 NIGKLCERMIAYL
-145 RESCK
+145 RNSCK
-150 TDVNVINSVIFL
+150 KDVNVINSVVFL
-162 KYCVKDEYYIACLR
+162 KYCVKDEFYIACLR

-221 TNLFYANGK
+221 TNLFYSNGK

-247 AGVMGRDTEHIEYA
+247 AGVMGSDTEHIEYV

-307 IVKSRRALLLLPTSA
+307 NVENRRALLLLPTSA

-389 LDEEKETID
+389 VDEEKETID

-412 IINEVYVSDVKERD
+412 IINEVYVSDVKERE

-438 KKSPAGNREVL
+438 KKSPAGNRKVL

-492 RLTAK
+492 RLSAK

-505 NESEDEEEGEEDKE
+505 NESEDDEEGEDDKE
-519 EDDENKYDMYKGSPF
+519 EDDENQYDMYKGSPF

-576 NYLRFLLA
+576 NYLRLLLA

-603 GDKGINPVLS
+603 GGKGINPVLS
-613 IPLSLEDQRRI
+613 IPLSLEEQRRI
-624 YEDAKLNAAVEKAR
+624 YEDAKLNEAVEKAR

-716 TEEDIYGTPEVFNP
+716 TEEDIYGTPEVVNP
-730 LEILNELTG
+730 LDILNELTG

-744 SVALEVDMVAL
+744 SVALEVDTVAL

-760 DIPEIFISKVDFS
+760 DTPEIFISKVDFS

-791 DKDYKVL
+791 DNDYRVL

-837 AKSQGSGLGGYRV
+837 AKSHGSGLGGYRV

-865 NRMQNTTTIRVMF
+865 NRIQNTTTIRVMF
-878 PKYNANE
+878 PKYKSNE

>member
-1 MIKDLTKDEMLW
+1 MMKDLTKDEMLW
-13 RYENLMEFITNEIDE
+13 RYVNLTEYITNEIEE
-28 NGIKK
+28 NNIEV
-33 QPEDEDVNYIN
+33 QSEDKDVDYIN
-44 DLISGSLVYL
+44 DLICGSLVYL
-54 HKAGAIKIILHD
+54 LKSGAINIVLHND
-66 DKGVDGALFTAS
+66 EDVDGAIFTAS

-90 DEDEITYGDR
+90 DKDDMTYDER
-100 PNNKEIPV
+100 PSDKEIPV
-108 PVLFDEKGNEKYTNI
+108 PILFDEEGNEKYTRI
-123 SLVFNFPNS
+123 SLVFDFPNS
-132 NIGSLCKNMIKYL
+132 NIGKMCKRMIAYL
-145 RESCK
+145 RNSCK
-150 TDVNVINSVIFL
+150 KDVNVINSIVFL
-162 KYCVKDEYYIACLR
+162 KYCVTEELYTQCLR
-176 RVMSFAFIE
+176 RAMSFAFID
-185 DFWTS
+185 DFWTT

-197 VEDIIEM
+197 VDDIIGM
-204 VMEVPAQDVY
+204 VMEDAAQDVY

-230 YYAQATNKYFM
+230 YHAQATNKFFM

-247 AGVMGRDTEHIEYA
+247 AGIIGSDTEHIEYA
-261 DCVKSWDATDCDF
+261 DCVDNWDATGCDF

-282 REVVTSDGETESIS
+282 RELVTSDGEKESIS
-296 DFSLEKVLGSM
+296 SFALEKVLGSM
-307 IVKSRRALLLLPTSA
+307 TVVNRRALLLLPASA
-322 LTSNGKSA
+322 LTSNGKMA

-347 LPANVFNK
+347 LPANVFNR

-364 LKAGRKQDDTIT
+364 LKTGRKHDDPIT
-376 FVDLSSFIKEKED
+376 FVDFSSFIKDKED
-389 LDEEKETID
+389 LDEEKDTID
-398 IDQVKEA
+398 IDLVKKA
-405 LDKNDKS
+405 IDKNDKMF
-412 IINEVYVSDVKERD
+412 INEVSLSDVKERE
-426 YEWYAPNYMENV
+426 YEWYVPNYMDFV
-438 KKSPAGNREVL
+438 KQVPAGYRKVL

-455 PLEDSEVGI
+455 PLEEGEMLSYSG
-464 NIFSRKIIREE
+464 NIVREE
-475 YLVSDPFVEYVQ
+475 YLVSNPFEVYEQ
-487 KLEPA
+487 NPKPG
-492 RLTAK
+492 
-497 VKSYLSSL
+497 KSFFLSNQS
-505 NESEDEEEGEEDKE
+505 EEDEDEEDEDEEDNH
-519 EDDENKYDMYKGSPF
+519 DQYDVYKGSPF

-543 KTYYHEFEYD
+543 KTYYHEFISA
-553 LFRDV
+553 FRDV

-576 NYLRFLLA
+576 NYLRLRLA

-596 NGIKRWS
+596 NGIKRWEGS
-603 GDKGINPVLS
+603 KGINPVLL
-613 IPLSLEDQRRI
+613 IPLSLEEQRRI

-716 TEEDIYGTPEVFNP
+716 TEEDIYGTPEVVNP
-730 LEILNELTG
+730 LDILNELTG

-744 SVALEVDMVAL
+744 SVALEVDTVAL

-760 DIPEIFISKVDFS
+760 ETPEIFISKVDFS
-773 TLATTIIEN
+773 TLATTILEN
-782 AVSHAFTGE
+782 AVSHAFIGE
-791 DKDYKVL
+791 STDYKVL
-798 ITLSYNANKDVFT
+798 ITLSYNAVKDVFT

-837 AKSQGSGLGGYRV
+837 AKSHGTGLGGYRV
-850 KSITRHYNGD
+850 KSITRHYDGD

-865 NRMQNTTTIRVMF
+865 NRIQNTTTIRVIF
-878 PKYNANE
+878 PKYNAHE

>member
-1 MIKDLTKDEMLW
+1 MIQDLTKEEMLW
-13 RYENLMEFITNEIDE
+13 RYESLMDYITNEIDE
-28 NGIKK
+28 NDIEV
-33 QPEDEDVNYIN
+33 QPEDKVVDYIK
-44 DLISGSLVYL
+44 DLISGSLIYL
-54 HKAGAIKIILHD
+54 QKAGAIKIVLHN
-66 DKGVDGALFTAS
+66 DKDVDGAMFTAS
-78 REECVNT
+78 HEECIKT

-90 DEDEITYGDR
+90 TEDDMTYADR
-100 PNNKEIPV
+100 PSNREIPV
-108 PVLFDEKGNEKYTNI
+108 PVLFDEKGYEKYTKI
-123 SLVFNFPNS
+123 SLVFDFPDS
-132 NIGSLCKNMIKYL
+132 NIGRLCERMITYL
-145 RESCK
+145 RNSCK
-150 TDVNVINSVIFL
+150 EDVNVINSVVFL
-162 KYCVKDEYYIACLR
+162 EFCVTKELYSACLGR
-176 RVMSFAFIE
+176 QMIFAFI
-185 DFWTS
+185 DDHWTS
-190 SLQIPSE
+190 SWQNPSE
-197 VEDIIEM
+197 VDDIIEM
-204 VMEVPAQDVY
+204 VMEDAAQDVY

-221 TNLFYANGK
+221 ANLFYARGI
-230 YYAQATNKYFM
+230 YHAQATNKYYM

-247 AGVMGRDTEHIEYA
+247 AGVLGFDTEHIEYA
-261 DCVKSWDATDCDF
+261 DCVDNWDASDCDF

-282 REVVTSDGETESIS
+282 REVVTPDGETESIS
-296 DFSLEKVLGSM
+296 SFSLEKVLGSM
-307 IVKSRRALLLLPTSA
+307 NVENRRALLLLPASA
-322 LTSNGKSA
+322 LTSNGKTA

-364 LKAGRKQDDTIT
+364 LKTGRKQDDPIT
-376 FVDLSSFIKEKED
+376 FVDLSSFVKDKDEYEE
-389 LDEEKETID
+389 LQDEEKDTID
-398 IDQVKEA
+398 LDKVKEVV
-405 LDKNDKS
+405 DKNDKMF
-412 IINEVYVSDVKERD
+412 INEVSMSDVKERE
-426 YEWYAPNYMENV
+426 YEWYAPNYMDHV
-438 KKSPAGNREVL
+438 KQVPAGYRKVL

-455 PLEDSEVGI
+455 PMEEGELFLHSGNTV
-464 NIFSRKIIREE
+464 REE
-475 YLVSDPFVEYVQ
+475 YLVSNPFEEYVQ
-487 KLEPA
+487 NPEPGKPYILKNKIRQAVGLEDA
-492 RLTAK
+492 
-497 VKSYLSSL
+497 
-505 NESEDEEEGEEDKE
+505 EGDDDKYE
-519 EDDENKYDMYKGSPF
+519 YDIYKGTPF
-534 VVQYGEKEL
+534 VVQYGEEEL
-543 KTYYHEFEYD
+543 KTYYYEFNSVP
-553 LFRDV
+553 FRDV
-558 SVPKSCHA
+558 CVPKSCYA

-603 GDKGINPVLS
+603 GGKGINPVLF
-613 IPLSLEDQRRI
+613 IPLSLDEQRRI
-624 YEDAKLNAAVEKAR
+624 YEDARLNAAVEKAR

-685 EGNDDVVS
+685 KGNDDVVS

-716 TEEDIYGTPEVFNP
+716 TEEDIYGTPEVINP
-730 LEILNELTG
+730 LDILNELTG

-744 SVALEVDMVAL
+744 SVELEVDTVAL

-760 DIPEIFISKVDFS
+760 DTPEIFISKVDFS

-782 AVSHAFTGE
+782 AVTHAFTGE
-791 DKDYKVL
+791 GEEYIVL
-798 ITLSYNANKDVFT
+798 ITLSYNVSKDVFT

-865 NRMQNTTTIRVMF
+865 NRTQNTTTIRVMF
-878 PKYNANE
+878 PKYNSHE

>member
-28 NGIKK
+28 NGIEKL
-33 QPEDEDVNYIN
+33 PEDKDVDYIN
-44 DLISGSLVYL
+44 DLICGSLVYL
-54 HKAGAIKIILHD
+54 EKASAINIVLHND
-66 DKGVDGALFTAS
+66 EDVDGVMFTAS
-78 REECVNT
+78 REECIDT
-85 SWIEP
+85 SWVEP
-90 DEDEITYGDR
+90 DEDETLYNGR

-108 PVLFDEKGNEKYTNI
+108 PVLFYENGNEKYTKI
-123 SLVFNFPNS
+123 SLVFDFPDS
-132 NIGSLCKNMIKYL
+132 NIGRLCKRMITYL
-145 RESCK
+145 RNSCK
-150 TDVNVINSVIFL
+150 KDVNVINSVVFL
-162 KYCVKDEYYIACLR
+162 KYCVTEELYTACLR
-176 RVMSFAFIE
+176 RVMLFAFI
-185 DFWTS
+185 DDHWTN
-190 SLQIPSE
+190 SLQTPSE
-197 VEDIIEM
+197 IDDIIEM
-204 VMEVPAQDVY
+204 VMEDAAQDVY

-221 TNLFYANGK
+221 TNMFYANGK
-230 YYAQATNKYFM
+230 YHAQATNKYFM

-247 AGVMGRDTEHIEYA
+247 AGVAGIDTEHIEYA
-261 DCVKSWDATDCDF
+261 DCVSNWDATDCDF
-274 IMVTPEFG
+274 IIVTPEFG
-282 REVVTSDGETESIS
+282 KEIVTSDGEKESIS
-296 DFSLEKVLGSM
+296 SFSLEKVLSSM
-307 IVKSRRALLLLPTSA
+307 HVENRRAILLLPASA
-322 LTSNGKSA
+322 LTSTGKMA
-330 KLRHDITE
+330 KLRHEITE

-364 LKAGRKQDDTIT
+364 LKTGRKQNAPIT
-376 FVDLSSFIKEKED
+376 FVDLSSFIKDKD
-389 LDEEKETID
+389 YSDKVYSDEEKDIID
-398 IDQVKEA
+398 INKVNEA
-405 LDKNDKS
+405 IDKKDKMF
-412 IINEVYVSDVKERD
+412 INEVSVSDVKERE
-426 YEWYAPNYMENV
+426 YEWYVPNYMYHV
-438 KKSPAGNREVL
+438 KQIPAGFRKVL

-455 PLEDSEVGI
+455 PYEEEEGGLSYSG
-464 NIFSRKIIREE
+464 KIVREE
-475 YLVSDPFVEYVQ
+475 YLVSNPFEEYVQ
-487 KLEPA
+487 DPKPA
-492 RLTAK
+492 K
-497 VKSYLSSL
+497 PILSR
-505 NESEDEEEGEEDKE
+505 NRPEDEDDDK
-519 EDDENKYDMYKGSPF
+519 YYVYKGSQGSPF
-534 VVQYGEKEL
+534 VIQYGEKEL
-543 KTYYHEFEYD
+543 KTYYHEFKVLD
-553 LFRDV
+553 MFRDV
-558 SVPKSCHA
+558 SIPKSCHA

-576 NYLRFLLA
+576 NYLRLRLA

-596 NGIKRWS
+596 NGIKRWE
-603 GDKGINPVLS
+603 GEKGINPILL
-613 IPLSLEDQRRI
+613 IPLSLEEQRHI

-716 TEEDIYGTPEVFNP
+716 TEEDIYGSPEVVNP
-730 LEILNELTG
+730 LDILNELTG

-744 SVALEVDMVAL
+744 SVALEVDTVAL

-760 DIPEIFISKVDFS
+760 DTPEIFISKVDFS

-791 DKDYKVL
+791 SKDYKVL
-798 ITLSYNANKDVFT
+798 ITLSYSANKDVFT

-837 AKSQGSGLGGYRV
+837 AKSHGTGLGGYRV
-850 KSITRHYNGD
+850 KSITRHYSGD

-865 NRMQNTTTIRVMF
+865 NRIQNTTTIRVMF
-878 PKYNANE
+878 PKYNSHE

>member
-1 MIKDLTKDEMLW
+1 MIKDLTENEMLW

-28 NGIKK
+28 NGIEV
-33 QPEDEDVNYIN
+33 QPEDKDVDYIS

-54 HKAGAIKIILHD
+54 QKAGSINIALHND
-66 DKGVDGALFTAS
+66 EEIDGAMFTAS
-78 REECVNT
+78 REECVDT

-90 DEDEITYGDR
+90 DEYEMPPYGDR
-100 PNNKEIPV
+100 PSNKEIPV
-108 PVLFDEKGNEKYTNI
+108 PVLFEENGNENYTNI
-123 SLVFNFPNS
+123 SLLFDFPNS
-132 NIGSLCKNMIKYL
+132 NIGRLCKRMIAYL
-145 RESCK
+145 RNSCK
-150 TDVNVINSVIFL
+150 KDVNVINSVVFL
-162 KYCVKDEYYIACLR
+162 KYCVTEELYIRCLR
-176 RVMSFAFIE
+176 RVMLFAFI
-185 DFWTS
+185 DDHWTNS
-190 SLQIPSE
+190 FQIPSE
-197 VEDIIEM
+197 VDDIIGI
-204 VMEVPAQDVY
+204 VMEDAAQDVY

-230 YYAQATNKYFM
+230 YHAQATNKYFM

-247 AGVMGRDTEHIEYA
+247 AGVGSLDTEHIEYA
-261 DCVKSWDATDCDF
+261 DCVSNWDATDCDF

-282 REVVTSDGETESIS
+282 REVVNSDSETESIS
-296 DFSLEKVLGSM
+296 SFSLEKVLGSM
-307 IVKSRRALLLLPTSA
+307 NVENRRALLLLPASS
-322 LTSNGKSA
+322 LTSNGKMA
-330 KLRHDITE
+330 ELRHDITE

-364 LKAGRKQDDTIT
+364 LRTGRKQDEPIT
-376 FVDLSSFIKEKED
+376 FVDLSSVILDKD
-389 LDEEKETID
+389 LNDDLRDEEKDTID
-398 IDQVKEA
+398 IDKVKEVV
-405 LDKNDKS
+405 DKNDKMF
-412 IINEVYVSDVKERD
+412 INEVSVSDIKERE
-426 YEWYAPNYMENV
+426 YEWYAPNYMDHV
-438 KKSPAGNREVL
+438 KQVPAGYRKLL

-455 PLEDSEVGI
+455 PLEEDGMMLHSG
-464 NIFSRKIIREE
+464 NIIREE
-475 YLVSDPFVEYVQ
+475 YLVSNPFEEYLQDLEPCKPFV
-487 KLEPA
+487 
-492 RLTAK
+492 
-497 VKSYLSSL
+497 SL
-505 NESEDEEEGEEDKE
+505 KQFGIS
-519 EDDENKYDMYKGSPF
+519 EDDEDADKYDVYKGSPF
-534 VVQYGEKEL
+534 VVQFGENEL
-543 KTYYHEFEYD
+543 KTFYHEFD
-553 LFRDV
+553 SVLFRDV
-558 SVPKSCHA
+558 SVPKSCYA

-571 DLIDV
+571 DLVDV
-576 NYLRFLLA
+576 NYLRLLLA

-603 GDKGINPVLS
+603 GGKGINPVLL
-613 IPLSLEDQRRI
+613 IPLSLDEQRRI

-685 EGNDDVVS
+685 EGNDDVVF

-716 TEEDIYGTPEVFNP
+716 TEEDIYGSPEVVNP
-730 LEILNELTG
+730 LDILNELTG

-744 SVALEVDMVAL
+744 SVALEVDTVAL

-760 DIPEIFISKVDFS
+760 DTPEILISKVDFS

-782 AVSHAFTGE
+782 AVTHAFTGE
-791 DKDYKVL
+791 GKEYKVL
-798 ITLSYNANKDVFT
+798 ITLSYIANKDVFT

-837 AKSQGSGLGGYRV
+837 AKSHGTGLGGYRV
-850 KSITRHYNGD
+850 KSITRHYYGD

-865 NRMQNTTTIRVMF
+865 NRIQNTTTIRIMF
-878 PKYNANE
+878 PKYNAHE

>member
-1 MIKDLTKDEMLW
+1 MMKDLTKDEMLW
-13 RYENLMEFITNEIDE
+13 RYVNLTEYITNEIEE
-28 NGIKK
+28 NNIEV
-33 QPEDEDVNYIN
+33 QSEDKDVDYIN
-44 DLISGSLVYL
+44 DLICGSLVYL
-54 HKAGAIKIILHD
+54 LKAGAINIVLHND
-66 DKGVDGALFTAS
+66 EDVDGAIFTAS

-90 DEDEITYGDR
+90 DKDDMTYDER
-100 PNNKEIPV
+100 PSNKEIPV
-108 PVLFDEKGNEKYTNI
+108 PILFDEEGNEKYTRI
-123 SLVFNFPNS
+123 SLVFDFPNS
-132 NIGSLCKNMIKYL
+132 NIGKMCKRMIAYL
-145 RESCK
+145 RNSCK
-150 TDVNVINSVIFL
+150 KDVNVINSIVFL
-162 KYCVKDEYYIACLR
+162 KYCVTEELYTQCLR
-176 RVMSFAFIE
+176 RAMSFAFID
-185 DFWTS
+185 DFWTT

-197 VEDIIEM
+197 VDDIIGM
-204 VMEVPAQDVY
+204 VMEDAAQDVY

-230 YYAQATNKYFM
+230 YHAQATNKFFM

-247 AGVMGRDTEHIEYA
+247 AGIIGSDTEHIEYA
-261 DCVKSWDATDCDF
+261 DCVDNWDATGCDF

-282 REVVTSDGETESIS
+282 RELVTSDGEKESIS
-296 DFSLEKVLGSM
+296 SFALEKVLGSM
-307 IVKSRRALLLLPTSA
+307 TVVNRRALLLLPASA
-322 LTSNGKSA
+322 LTSNGKMA

-347 LPANVFNK
+347 LPANVFNR

-364 LKAGRKQDDTIT
+364 LKTGRKHDDPIT
-376 FVDLSSFIKEKED
+376 FVDFSSFIKDKED
-389 LDEEKETID
+389 LDEEKDTID
-398 IDQVKEA
+398 IDLVKKA
-405 LDKNDKS
+405 IDKNDKMF
-412 IINEVYVSDVKERD
+412 INEVSLSDVKERE
-426 YEWYAPNYMENV
+426 YEWYVPNYMDFV
-438 KKSPAGNREVL
+438 KQVPAGYRKVL

-455 PLEDSEVGI
+455 PLEEGEMLSYSG
-464 NIFSRKIIREE
+464 NIVREE
-475 YLVSDPFVEYVQ
+475 YLVSNPFEVYEQ
-487 KLEPA
+487 NPKPG
-492 RLTAK
+492 
-497 VKSYLSSL
+497 KSFFLSNQS
-505 NESEDEEEGEEDKE
+505 EEDEDEEDEDEEDNH
-519 EDDENKYDMYKGSPF
+519 DQYDVYKGSPF

-543 KTYYHEFEYD
+543 KTYYHEFISA
-553 LFRDV
+553 FRDV

-576 NYLRFLLA
+576 NYLRLRLA

-596 NGIKRWS
+596 NGIKRWEGS
-603 GDKGINPVLS
+603 KGINPVLL
-613 IPLSLEDQRRI
+613 IPLSLEEQRRI

-716 TEEDIYGTPEVFNP
+716 TEEDIYGTPEVVNP
-730 LEILNELTG
+730 LDILNELTG

-744 SVALEVDMVAL
+744 SVALEVDTVAL

-760 DIPEIFISKVDFS
+760 ETPEIFISKVDFS

-782 AVSHAFTGE
+782 AVSHAFIGE
-791 DKDYKVL
+791 SKDYKVL
-798 ITLSYNANKDVFT
+798 ITLSYNAVKDVFT

-837 AKSQGSGLGGYRV
+837 AKSHGTGLGGYRV
-850 KSITRHYNGD
+850 KSITRHYDGD

-865 NRMQNTTTIRVMF
+865 NRIQNTTTIRVIF
-878 PKYNANE
+878 PKYNAHE